1 MVVSNLMTERQEK
14 ANVVEELK
22 EKDED
27 RQERLEAFV
36 KQQEESEKV
45 KKDEKEGKL
54 TLETL
59 SKQHDRMDDQ
69 NEASEAQSGD
79 QQRIP
84 KTNRNLME
92 NGNQGD
98 VNIKDMKQAWVIT
111 ICRAS
116 DITRW
121 CDFAQLNENR
131 V

>member
-1 MVVSNLMTERQEK
+1 MTERQEK

-22 EKDED
+22 EKDEED

-59 SKQHDRMDDQ
+59 SKQHDRMGDQ
-69 NEASEAQSGD
+69 NEASDAQSGD
-79 QQRIP
+79 QHRIP

-98 VNIKDMKQAWVIT
+98 VNIKDMKQGVIT

-121 CDFAQLNENR
+121 CDFAQLTENR